1 MVPAKWVYMQSFF
14 YQIGIASRDDRF
26 VLWTLLSDGDVAR
39 HRCLVFLSPEW
50 LHRWRW
56 YRFYWYSV
64 LWLIACHLPNA
75 WYPVLRM
82 WSVGVW
88 KGCSPSFHCLSWFV
102 LLNWEKTRIAC
113 NFPFKKRTESVGLSV
128 LSVCFFMLSSLS
140 VYRHFSGYK
149 LCCLYTVCVY
159 RLKEDS
165 LKIGIFPA
173 WIAAIM

>member
-1 MVPAKWVYMQSFF
+1 MF
-14 YQIGIASRDDRF
+14 YFHNCWFYGTSKMGLHAILFLSDRYYVSWWDRF

-39 HRCLVFLSPEW
+39 HRCLVFPSPEW

-140 VYRHFSGYK
+140 VYRHFSG
-149 LCCLYTVCVY
+149 
-159 RLKEDS
+159 
-165 LKIGIFPA
+165 
-173 WIAAIM
+173 

>member
-1 MVPAKWVYMQSFF
+1 MGLRWILPGNIKGDQYGETL
-14 YQIGIASRDDRF
+14 GISLMRFSR
-26 VLWTLLSDGDVAR
+26 
-39 HRCLVFLSPEW
+39 W

>member
-1 MVPAKWVYMQSFF
+1 MRQVCPLDFVIRWWCRPTPLPCVSQPWMVTP
-14 YQIGIASRDDRF
+14 
-26 VLWTLLSDGDVAR
+26 LTLIPFLLIFSSMTN
-39 HRCLVFLSPEW
+39 CLSP
-50 LHRWRW
+50 
-56 YRFYWYSV
+56 
-64 LWLIACHLPNA
+64 PNA